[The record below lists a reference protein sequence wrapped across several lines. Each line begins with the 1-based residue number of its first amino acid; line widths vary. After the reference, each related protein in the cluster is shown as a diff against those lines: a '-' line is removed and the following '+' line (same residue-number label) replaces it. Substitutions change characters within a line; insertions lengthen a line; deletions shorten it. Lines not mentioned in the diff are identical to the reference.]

1 MKTRLF
7 LAALAGVAL
16 VSCVTDKEYDV
27 PAQNEKV
34 KIAFDSPVMYDN
46 NTRANYYGEIG
57 EIKSGTTIH
66 TYPKDEEFVVY
77 AVEHEGDFAGW
88 NTATTPHALNGKT
101 VTYDPDLDG
110 WADATQEHYWPAGKM
125 SFAASSPA
133 DLENAADARTYGAE
147 GLEITNFTVPEVGN
161 QYDLMF
167 SKRATNKT
175 SSSMLQGAN
184 AFSGVPIE
192 FQHALSSIHFSLRN
206 TTEAEVILK
215 KISLYGIHE
224 TGTFKEGINETKGL
238 GYDRSESGNVTPEWE
253 IAENAEFV
261 SEGDAYKAFETSDSE
276 RGATFPKS
284 AKYIADILDDN
295 EADGGTN
302 HALLLL
308 PQELTDKAMLK
319 VEYTINGSPATKK
332 VYLKNALK
340 LTADGDVSSTA
351 ITTWEMG
358 TKYTYRLYYSAE
370 SASQDKIYF
379 SPSSEGWKDA
389 GVGVIELK
397 NPDTVDND

>member
-16 VSCVTDKEYDV
+16 ASCVTDKEYDV

-34 KIAFDSPVMYDN
+34 KIAFDSPVMYN
-46 NTRANYYGEIG
+46 NDTRANYYGEIG
-57 EIKSGTTIH
+57 EIKSGSTIH
-66 TYPKDEEFVVY
+66 TYPKSEGFVVY

-88 NTATTPHALNGKT
+88 NAATEHALNDKT
-101 VTYDPDLDG
+101 VTYDADLDG
-110 WADATQEHYWPAGKM
+110 WADATQDHYWPAGKM
-125 SFAASSPA
+125 SFAACSPA
-133 DLENAADARTYGAE
+133 DLEQSVSRTYGAE
-147 GLEITNFTVPEVGN
+147 GLTITNFTVPEVGK

-224 TGTFKEGINETKGL
+224 TGTFKEGIDEDKSL

-253 IAENAEFV
+253 IAEGATFV
-261 SEGDAYKAFETSDSE
+261 SEDDAYKAFEAGDAE
-276 RGATFPKS
+276 RGATFPLS
-284 AKYIADILDDN
+284 AKYIADILVDN
-295 EADGGTN
+295 VADGGTN

-308 PQELTDKAMLK
+308 PQELTDNAMLK
-319 VEYTINGSPATKK
+319 VEYTINGSPAIKK

-340 LTADGDVSSTA
+340 LTADGEVSSTA
-351 ITTWEMG
+351 ITKWEMG

-397 NPDTVDND
+397 NTDLVDND